1 MKPTIT
7 RINPIARAMLQ
18 SRTRKQVVPAR
29 KGGKAKVNRKQQ
41 KERTNAEARSI
52 DISKDKD

>member
-18 SRTRKQVVPAR
+18 SRTHKQVVPPR
-29 KGGKAKVNRKQQ
+29 KGSKAKVNRKQQ
-41 KERTNAEARSI
+41 KERTNAEARSV
-52 DISKDKD
+52 DIRKD